1 MGINSDKK
9 NNEIQLLLDELLSSI
24 KMIRTEYDRINN
36 LWTQKS
42 KAEGLNVFNQKKK
55 QVVDLQKETDLLIVV
70 MKYRDFMNDNFL
82 DINKACIEL
91 ESRVKNKNS
100 VEYKINN
107 YIQNHEEGKISINK
121 CLNDLFG
128 LRITVSENYDIKTL
142 ISNLKSVLDDNLYKV
157 VDSSKDEYK
166 AIHVYFKQDN
176 YCFQWELQI
185 WKDSDKM
192 TNLNSHKQYKQSY
205 IEWEKKV
212 KEGSKS

>member
-1 MGINSDKK
+1 MDINSDIK
-9 NNEIQLLLDELLSSI
+9 NNEIQILLDELLSSI
-24 KMIRTEYDRINN
+24 KMIRTEYERINN

-55 QVVDLQKETDLLIVV
+55 LVVDLQKETDLLIVV

-107 YIQNHEEGKISINK
+107 YIQNHENGKISINK

-128 LRITVSENYDIKTL
+128 LRITVLGNYDIKKL

>member
-1 MGINSDKK
+1 MDINSDKK